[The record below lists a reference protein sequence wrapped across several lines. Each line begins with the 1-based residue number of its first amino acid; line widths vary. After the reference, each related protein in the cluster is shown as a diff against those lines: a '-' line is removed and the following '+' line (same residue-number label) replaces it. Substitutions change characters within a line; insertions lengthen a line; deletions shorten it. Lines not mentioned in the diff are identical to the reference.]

1 MPGEIL
7 RGRLVRW
14 MLAAALGAVAASA
27 ALAQDGAAPAAIPVG
42 TVTVENR
49 PVTGALSVV
58 GRVMAIDRVEVRARV
73 DGFLQKVAFTEGQ
86 TVKEGQLLFQIEPDQ
101 FQADVRAA
109 EGALAQ
115 RQAEKE
121 LADVQL
127 ARAQELLN
135 KNTGTV
141 VDRDKAKAE
150 ADRSAGAVTTAQ
162 SQLATAQ
169 INLGYTEIRAPIAGR
184 IGRSALTKGAVVG
197 PSSGSLATIV
207 SQNPIYVLF
216 SVSAREFLRRD
227 AGGNP
232 VEPSSIRVRLRLG
245 DGSYYK
251 EEGRIDFVDVTVD
264 QATDTV
270 TGRTTVANPDGVL
283 IDGQLVTVILE
294 RGQPIEKP
302 VVPQQALIADQGGL
316 YVFVVEDGKAVVR
329 RVKPGIAVGPDVA
342 IDDGL
347 KPGDQ
352 VIIEGI
358 ERIRPGAAVL
368 AMPVAALKAN

>member
-1 MPGEIL
+1 MQVT
-7 RGRLVRW
+7 RALVF
-14 MLAAALGAVAASA
+14 
-27 ALAQDGAAPAAIPVG
+27 
-42 TVTVENR
+42 
-49 PVTGALSVV
+49 
-58 GRVMAIDRVEVRARV
+58 RVDVRARV

-86 TVKEGQLLFQIEPDQ
+86 AVKEGQLLFQIEPDQ

-127 ARAQELLN
+127 ARAQELMN

-197 PSSGSLATIV
+197 PSSGPLATIV

-329 RVKPGIAVGPDVA
+329 RIKPGIAVGPDVA
-342 IDDGL
+342 IEDGL

-358 ERIRPGAAVL
+358 ERIRPGTAVL